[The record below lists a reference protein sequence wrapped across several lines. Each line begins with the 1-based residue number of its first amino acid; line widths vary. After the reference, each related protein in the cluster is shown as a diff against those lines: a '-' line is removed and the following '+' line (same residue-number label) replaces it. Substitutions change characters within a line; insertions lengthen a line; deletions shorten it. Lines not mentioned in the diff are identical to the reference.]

1 MNDSNTEN
9 TNQQYNVYEYIVSK
23 EQLVDT
29 EEKYYGS
36 EFNMHGRITPEKI
49 VELYP
54 DETWIDIAI
63 DCERVLSGGIKEELS
78 ATDIETAKKIF
89 HENWDSEKAHPGYAI
104 CASNLYKVHVLTD
117 QNKNIIDSNLETAK
131 EREARL
137 QYESDPRPE
146 FKIKRYEGQWRLN
159 NNESFDSETNLIEQK
174 LNSLAQSLEQP
185 SRISWHHFKD
195 EEDAKKYLIRFS
207 EDYQD
212 WYRQKTVS
220 AYQLF
225 NADNELIATEIK
237 APDEVR
243 EKLGYPPVVNKTYK
257 VYQYEIDVNHLVP
270 NDGKNYGSELNL
282 HGRITPAQILDL
294 YPKVIEEEQWEYGE
308 LSSKFFATDPES
320 AKNEFHKQYDEEKD
334 YGGYAL
340 EDRGHIMVHLLT
352 DQNQNVIDS
361 NLETLAEKKARLQ
374 YESDPRPEFKIKRY
388 EGLWFINSE
397 HETYDRQINS
407 IEQKLNSLTQSQETN
422 PEIEWHHFKDEEDA
436 KKYLTRFSEDYQDWY
451 GDKTVSAYQLFNAD
465 NELIATEIKAPDEV
479 REQLGYPP
487 VVKNE
492 QIEEFQ
498 QEQKQLTEE
507 QQVTEQEN
515 KQGFFKRLF
524 RR

>member
-1 MNDSNTEN
+1 MNNDNEN
-9 TNQQYNVYEYIVSK
+9 TNQQYHDNAPKTEYIVK
-23 EQLVDT
+23 KF
-29 EEKYYGS
+29 EKRWFLDDSGAETYD
-36 EFNMHGRITPEKI
+36 
-49 VELYP
+49 
-54 DETWIDIAI
+54 DE
-63 DCERVLSGGIKEELS
+63 IK
-78 ATDIETAKKIF
+78 
-89 HENWDSEKAHPGYAI
+89 W
-104 CASNLYKVHVLTD
+104 V
-117 QNKNIIDSNLETAK
+117 
-131 EREARL
+131 R
-137 QYESDPRPE
+137 
-146 FKIKRYEGQWRLN
+146 
-159 NNESFDSETNLIEQK
+159 QK
-174 LNSLAQSLEQP
+174 LDSIAQDKP
-185 SRISWHHFKD
+185 SEIELHHFKD
-195 EEDAKKYLIRFS
+195 DKEAKKYLREFS
-207 EDYQD
+207 EINDIDDYTD
-212 WYRQKTVS
+212 SGTIWDIDRMVN
-220 AYQLF
+220 AYALF
-225 NADNELIATEIK
+225 NAKNELIATEII
-237 APDEVR
+237 APDDVR
-243 EKLGYPPVVNKTYK
+243 EKLGYPPAVNNYVNPPEETYK

-294 YPKVIEEEQWEYGE
+294 YPKVIEEEQCEHGE

-320 AKNEFHKQYDEEKD
+320 AKNEFHKQYDGEKD

-397 HETYDRQINS
+397 PETYDRQINS

-422 PEIEWHHFKDEEDA
+422 SEIEWHHFKDEEDA

>member
-1 MNDSNTEN
+1 MNNDNEN
-9 TNQQYNVYEYIVSK
+9 TNQQYHDNAPKTEYIVK
-23 EQLVDT
+23 KF
-29 EEKYYGS
+29 EKRWFLDDSGAETYD
-36 EFNMHGRITPEKI
+36 
-49 VELYP
+49 
-54 DETWIDIAI
+54 DE
-63 DCERVLSGGIKEELS
+63 IK
-78 ATDIETAKKIF
+78 
-89 HENWDSEKAHPGYAI
+89 W
-104 CASNLYKVHVLTD
+104 V
-117 QNKNIIDSNLETAK
+117 
-131 EREARL
+131 R
-137 QYESDPRPE
+137 
-146 FKIKRYEGQWRLN
+146 
-159 NNESFDSETNLIEQK
+159 QK
-174 LNSLAQSLEQP
+174 LDSIAQDKP
-185 SRISWHHFKD
+185 SEIELHHFKD
-195 EEDAKKYLIRFS
+195 DKEAKKYLRGLS
-207 EDYQD
+207 EINDIDDYTD
-212 WYRQKTVS
+212 SGTIWDIDRMVN
-220 AYQLF
+220 AYALF
-225 NADNELIATEIK
+225 NAKNELIATEII
-237 APDEVR
+237 APDDVR
-243 EKLGYPPVVNKTYK
+243 EKLGYPPAVNNYFVNPPEETYK

-294 YPKVIEEEQWEYGE
+294 YPKVIEEEQCEYGE

-320 AKNEFHKQYDEEKD
+320 AKNEFHKQYDGEKD

-397 HETYDRQINS
+397 PETYDRQINS
-407 IEQKLNSLTQSQETN
+407 IEHKLNSLTQSPETN
-422 PEIEWHHFKDEEDA
+422 SEIEWHHFKDEEDA

-451 GDKTVSAYQLFNAD
+451 GDKTVSAYQLFNAK

>member
-1 MNDSNTEN
+1 MNNDNEN
-9 TNQQYNVYEYIVSK
+9 TNQQYHDNAPKTEYIVK
-23 EQLVDT
+23 KF
-29 EEKYYGS
+29 EKRWFLDDSGAETYD
-36 EFNMHGRITPEKI
+36 
-49 VELYP
+49 
-54 DETWIDIAI
+54 DE
-63 DCERVLSGGIKEELS
+63 IK
-78 ATDIETAKKIF
+78 
-89 HENWDSEKAHPGYAI
+89 W
-104 CASNLYKVHVLTD
+104 V
-117 QNKNIIDSNLETAK
+117 
-131 EREARL
+131 R
-137 QYESDPRPE
+137 
-146 FKIKRYEGQWRLN
+146 
-159 NNESFDSETNLIEQK
+159 QK
-174 LNSLAQSLEQP
+174 LDSIAQDKP
-185 SRISWHHFKD
+185 SEIELHHFKD
-195 EEDAKKYLIRFS
+195 DKEAKKYLREFS
-207 EDYQD
+207 EINDIDDYTD
-212 WYRQKTVS
+212 SGTIWDIDRMVN
-220 AYQLF
+220 AYALF
-225 NADNELIATEIK
+225 NAKNELIATEII
-237 APDEVR
+237 APDDVR
-243 EKLGYPPVVNKTYK
+243 EKLGYPPAVNNYVNPPEETYK

-320 AKNEFHKQYDEEKD
+320 AKNEFHKQYDGEKD

-397 HETYDRQINS
+397 PETYDRQINS

-422 PEIEWHHFKDEEDA
+422 SEIEWHHFKDEEDA